1 MATEPTKGSIDAVTE
16 MVMETPKNENPN
28 EETETPVEAS
38 QDVEPE
44 AEVEVAESEDDTDY
58 SSDEETIGEDEFEG
72 GEAAPLELSD
82 DIEIEYK
89 ADGVMKKATLGEL
102 KRSRA
107 GQDYI
112 QKGMEQNAQAR
123 KELEQM
129 AISIKQEREQLLQ
142 KFEQFN
148 NGDVPQM
155 PQKPPKELQN
165 SDPLGYLEKMEQY
178 REQVAEFEKFQDEA
192 DHLRQQQIAQEQ
204 QAEELYIAQQAE
216 ALRKEIPELNDP
228 EKSKKLLTDITET
241 VTSFYGVP
249 EEIVG
254 KLTHGWEFKIM
265 RDAVAYR
272 KLMANKDKV
281 VEKSKGA
288 RPMVKPGAKR
298 SENVSAKKQQQAR
311 SRMKQKGDINSVAD
325 YLLS

>member
-1 MATEPTKGSIDAVTE
+1 MNTPNTIDAAVEQLIQVPNTTTE
-16 MVMETPKNENPN
+16 DTT
-28 EETETPVEAS
+28 EEVVEAS
-38 QDVEPE
+38 SEEIIEEPQNETDVVEQ
-44 AEVEVAESEDDTDY
+44 AENDADDDLL
-58 SSDEETIGEDEFEG
+58 DQLDADDLEEET
-72 GEAAPLELSD
+72 AAPLELSD
-82 DIEIEYK
+82 DLEIEYK
-89 ADGVMKKATLGEL
+89 ADGQMKKATLGEL
-102 KRSRA
+102 KRSAA

-112 QKGMEQNAQAR
+112 QKGMEQNANAR

-148 NGDVPQM
+148 NGNVPQI
-155 PQKPPKELQN
+155 PQKPPKELQD

-178 REQVAEFEKFQDEA
+178 REQVGEFEKFQDEA
-192 DHLRQQQIAQEQ
+192 DYLRQQQEAQERQ
-204 QAEELYIAQQAE
+204 SEELYVAQQAE
-216 ALRKEIPELNDP
+216 ALKKEIPELNDP

-272 KLMANKDKV
+272 KLMASKDKV
-281 VEKSKGA
+281 VEKTKGA

-298 SENVSAKKQQQAR
+298 TESGQIKKAQQAR

>member
-16 MVMETPKNENPN
+16 MVIETPENENPS
-28 EETETPVEAS
+28 EETEAPVEAS

-44 AEVEVAESEDDTDY
+44 IEVEVAESEDDTDY
-58 SSDEETIGEDEFEG
+58 SSEEETIDEDEIESS
-72 GEAAPLELSD
+72 EAVPLELSD

-102 KRSRA
+102 KRGAA

-142 KFEQFN
+142 RMEQLTN
-148 NGDVPQM
+148 DA
-155 PQKPPKELQN
+155 PQKPIKPSKELQN
-165 SDPLGYLEKMEQY
+165 SDPLRYLEEMEQY
-178 REQVAEFEKFQDEA
+178 REQQDNFERLQEEAEQM
-192 DHLRQQQIAQEQ
+192 RQQQLAQEQ
-204 QAEELYIAQQAE
+204 QAQELYEAEQAE

-228 EKSKKLLTDITET
+228 EKSKKLLTEITET
-241 VTSFYGVP
+241 VTSHYGMPP
-249 EEIVG
+249 ELVG
-254 KLTHGWEFKIM
+254 QLSHGWEFKIM

-298 SENVSAKKQQQAR
+298 TENVQVKKAQQAR

>member
-16 MVMETPKNENPN
+16 MVIETPENENPS
-28 EETETPVEAS
+28 EETETAVEAS

-44 AEVEVAESEDDTDY
+44 TEVEVAESNDDTDY
-58 SSDEETIGEDEFEG
+58 SSDEESIDEDEFESS
-72 GEAAPLELSD
+72 EAAPLELSD
-82 DIEIEYK
+82 AIEIEYK

-102 KRSRA
+102 KRGAA

-142 KFEQFN
+142 RMEQLTN
-148 NGDVPQM
+148 DA
-155 PQKPPKELQN
+155 PQKPIKPSKELQN
-165 SDPLGYLEKMEQY
+165 SDPLRYLEEMEQY
-178 REQVAEFEKFQDEA
+178 REQQDNFGRLQKEA
-192 DHLRQQQIAQEQ
+192 DQMRQQKLTQEQ
-204 QAEELYIAQQAE
+204 QAQELYEAQQAE

-228 EKSKKLLTDITET
+228 EKSKKLLTEITDT
-241 VTSFYGVP
+241 VTSHYGMPP
-249 EEIVG
+249 ELIG
-254 KLTHGWEFKIM
+254 QLSHGWEFKIM

-298 SENVSAKKQQQAR
+298 TENVQVKKAQQAR

>member
-1 MATEPTKGSIDAVTE
+1 MATEPIKGSIDAVTE
-16 MVMETPKNENPN
+16 MVIETPENENPS
-28 EETETPVEAS
+28 EETEAPVEAS

-44 AEVEVAESEDDTDY
+44 MEVEVAESEDDTDY
-58 SSDEETIGEDEFEG
+58 SSDEETIDEDEIESS
-72 GEAAPLELSD
+72 EAVPLELSD

-102 KRSRA
+102 KRGAA

-112 QKGMEQNAQAR
+112 QKGMDQNAQAR

-142 KFEQFN
+142 RMEQLTN
-148 NGDVPQM
+148 DVPQ
-155 PQKPPKELQN
+155 KPIKPSKELQN
-165 SDPLGYLEKMEQY
+165 SDPLRYLEEMEQY
-178 REQVAEFEKFQDEA
+178 REQQDNFERLQEEAEQM
-192 DHLRQQQIAQEQ
+192 RQQQLMQEQ
-204 QAEELYIAQQAE
+204 QAQELYEAQQAE

-228 EKSKKLLTDITET
+228 EKSKKLLTEITET
-241 VTSFYGVP
+241 VTSHYGMPP
-249 EEIVG
+249 ELVG
-254 KLTHGWEFKIM
+254 QLSHGWEFKIM

>member
-16 MVMETPKNENPN
+16 MVIETPENENPS

-44 AEVEVAESEDDTDY
+44 TEVEVAESDDDTDY
-58 SSDEETIGEDEFEG
+58 SSDEETIDEDEFESS
-72 GEAAPLELSD
+72 EAAPLELSD

-89 ADGVMKKATLGEL
+89 SDGVMKKATLGEL
-102 KRSRA
+102 KRGAA

-142 KFEQFN
+142 RMEQLTN
-148 NGDVPQM
+148 DAPQR
-155 PQKPPKELQN
+155 PIKPSKELQN
-165 SDPLGYLEKMEQY
+165 SDPLRYLEEMEQY
-178 REQVAEFEKFQDEA
+178 REQQDNFDRLQEEAEQM
-192 DHLRQQQIAQEQ
+192 RQQQLAQEQ
-204 QAEELYIAQQAE
+204 QAQELYEAEQAE

-228 EKSKKLLTDITET
+228 EKSKKLLTEITET
-241 VTSFYGVP
+241 VTSHYGMPP
-249 EEIVG
+249 EIINQ
-254 KLTHGWEFKIM
+254 LSHGWEFKIM

-298 SENVSAKKQQQAR
+298 TENVQMKKAQQAR

>member
-16 MVMETPKNENPN
+16 MVIETPENENPS
-28 EETETPVEAS
+28 EETETAVEAS

-44 AEVEVAESEDDTDY
+44 TEVEVAESNDDTDY
-58 SSDEETIGEDEFEG
+58 SSDEETIDEDEFESS
-72 GEAAPLELSD
+72 EAAPLELSD
-82 DIEIEYK
+82 AIEIEYK

-102 KRSRA
+102 KRGAA

-142 KFEQFN
+142 RMEQLTN
-148 NGDVPQM
+148 DA
-155 PQKPPKELQN
+155 PQKPIKPSKELQN
-165 SDPLGYLEKMEQY
+165 SDPLRYLEEMEQY
-178 REQVAEFEKFQDEA
+178 REQQDNFGRLQKEA
-192 DHLRQQQIAQEQ
+192 DQMRQQKLTQEQ
-204 QAEELYIAQQAE
+204 QAQELYEAQQAE

-228 EKSKKLLTDITET
+228 EKSKKLLTEITDT
-241 VTSFYGVP
+241 VTSHYGMPP
-249 EEIVG
+249 ELIG
-254 KLTHGWEFKIM
+254 QLSHGWEFKIM

-298 SENVSAKKQQQAR
+298 TENVQVKKAQQAR

>member
-1 MATEPTKGSIDAVTE
+1 MATEPIKGSIDAVTE
-16 MVMETPKNENPN
+16 MVIETPENENLS
-28 EETETPVEAS
+28 EETEAPVEVS

-44 AEVEVAESEDDTDY
+44 TEVEVAESEDDTDY
-58 SSDEETIGEDEFEG
+58 SSDEETIDEDEIESS
-72 GEAAPLELSD
+72 EAVPLELSD

-102 KRSRA
+102 KRGAA

-142 KFEQFN
+142 RMEQLTN
-148 NGDVPQM
+148 DA
-155 PQKPPKELQN
+155 PQKPIKPSKELQN
-165 SDPLGYLEKMEQY
+165 SDPLRYLEEMEQY
-178 REQVAEFEKFQDEA
+178 REQQDNFERLQEEAEQM
-192 DHLRQQQIAQEQ
+192 RQQQLMQEQ
-204 QAEELYIAQQAE
+204 QAQELYEAQQAE

-228 EKSKKLLTDITET
+228 EKSKKLLTEITET
-241 VTSFYGVP
+241 VTSHYGMPP
-249 EEIVG
+249 ELVG
-254 KLTHGWEFKIM
+254 QLSHGWEFKIM

-298 SENVSAKKQQQAR
+298 TENVQVKKAQQAR

>member
-1 MATEPTKGSIDAVTE
+1 MATEPIKGSIDAVTE
-16 MVMETPKNENPN
+16 MVIETPENENLS
-28 EETETPVEAS
+28 EETEAPVEAS

-44 AEVEVAESEDDTDY
+44 IEVEVAESEDATDY
-58 SSDEETIGEDEFEG
+58 SSDEETIDEDEIESS
-72 GEAAPLELSD
+72 EAVPLELSD

-102 KRSRA
+102 KRGAA

-142 KFEQFN
+142 RMEQLTN
-148 NGDVPQM
+148 DA
-155 PQKPPKELQN
+155 PQKPIKPSKELQN
-165 SDPLGYLEKMEQY
+165 SDPLRYLEEMEQY
-178 REQVAEFEKFQDEA
+178 REQQDNFERLQEEAEQM
-192 DHLRQQQIAQEQ
+192 RQQQLTQEQ
-204 QAEELYIAQQAE
+204 QAQELYEAQQAE

-228 EKSKKLLTDITET
+228 EKSKKLLTEITET
-241 VTSFYGVP
+241 VTSHYGMPP
-249 EEIVG
+249 ELVG
-254 KLTHGWEFKIM
+254 QLSHGWEFKIM

-298 SENVSAKKQQQAR
+298 TENVQVKKAQQAR

>member
-1 MATEPTKGSIDAVTE
+1 MATEPIKGSIDAVTE
-16 MVMETPKNENPN
+16 MVIETPENENLS
-28 EETETPVEAS
+28 EETEAPVEVS

-44 AEVEVAESEDDTDY
+44 TEVEVAESEDDTDY
-58 SSDEETIGEDEFEG
+58 SSDEETIDEDEIESS
-72 GEAAPLELSD
+72 EAVPLELSD

-102 KRSRA
+102 KRGAA

-142 KFEQFN
+142 RMEQLTN
-148 NGDVPQM
+148 DA
-155 PQKPPKELQN
+155 PQKPIKPSKELQN
-165 SDPLGYLEKMEQY
+165 SDPLRYLEEMEQY
-178 REQVAEFEKFQDEA
+178 REQQDNFERLQEEAEQM
-192 DHLRQQQIAQEQ
+192 RQQQLMQEQ
-204 QAEELYIAQQAE
+204 QAQELYEAQQAE

-228 EKSKKLLTDITET
+228 EKSKKLLTEITET
-241 VTSFYGVP
+241 VTSHYGMPP
-249 EEIVG
+249 ELVG
-254 KLTHGWEFKIM
+254 QLSHGWEFKIM

-298 SENVSAKKQQQAR
+298 TENVQVKKAQQAR
-311 SRMKQKGDINSVAD
+311 SRMKQKGEINSVAD